1 MKFLSKMPQR
11 ILGIELQRKL
21 LLSGK
26 SHGELGQRSTLN
38 AQRPTLNSNAA
49 RNLKPSSIQLSTN
62 CLWLLHEFDGCAIWI
77 ANVYDSFTG
86 IRTRLKSLRFTGS
99 FPTGRVDRAQN
110 RGQIIDDKG
119 NMHRTAVAWP
129 KIDMP
134 FTVGRCKIFEQLD
147 LVTTRCFHDCE
158 LDLRT
163 CDTCDL
169 SGHFASLMCRM

>member
-49 RNLKPSSIQLSTN
+49 RNLKPSSIRLSTN
-62 CLWLLHEFDGCAIWI
+62 CSWLLHEFDGGAIWI
-77 ANVYDSFTG
+77 ADVYDSFTG

-99 FPTGRVDRAQN
+99 FPTGRVDGAQD
-110 RGQIIDDKG
+110 RVEIIDGEGD
-119 NMHRTAVAWP
+119 MYETDVAWP
-129 KIDMP
+129 QTDMP
-134 FTVGRCKIFEQLD
+134 FTLGRREIFE
-147 LVTTRCFHDCE
+147 
-158 LDLRT
+158 
-163 CDTCDL
+163 
-169 SGHFASLMCRM
+169 